1 MAGAGNHSDK
11 LVKEE
16 NIMKSIK
23 DLKLESLNI
32 PKFAAERID
41 PENVSEL
48 SDDELVRLGVTTIG
62 DHDPHR
68 ICANAEK
75 KNISLWLQLLLA
87 NAWLFSADVVT
98 FVCLASRHQL
108 RIPSST
114 EKRVLFHAGL
124 WLSQFQACPFPRA
137 FVGHLS
143 FLVLETEQQMLHG
156 GAGRS

>member
-48 SDDELVRLGVTTIG
+48 SDDELVRLDVTTIG

-68 ICANAEK
+68 LRVLCANAEK

-98 FVCLASRHQL
+98 FVCLASRHASIENSVVDRKTSAFPCWALAQSIPGVSIPP
-108 RIPSST
+108 RIC
-114 EKRVLFHAGL
+114 
-124 WLSQFQACPFPRA
+124 WA
-137 FVGHLS
+137 FVIPRFGN
-143 FLVLETEQQMLHG
+143 
-156 GAGRS
+156 